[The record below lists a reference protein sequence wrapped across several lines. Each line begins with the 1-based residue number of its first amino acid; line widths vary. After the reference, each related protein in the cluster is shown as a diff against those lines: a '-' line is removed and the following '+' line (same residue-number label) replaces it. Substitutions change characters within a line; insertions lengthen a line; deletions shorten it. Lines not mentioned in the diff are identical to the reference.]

1 MAFWGQERDVLRMF
15 LQNPLRRNH
24 PITAADNP
32 DPLTALTDQLSM
44 ILGGEAQTYWNN
56 VLTVA
61 HMVQFHGAYE
71 AVKSTRVYET

>member
-1 MAFWGQERDVLRMF
+1 MAFWGKERDVLRMF
-15 LQNPLRRNH
+15 LQNPLKRNH

-32 DPLTALTDQLSM
+32 DPLTALTDQLSI

-61 HMVQFHGAYE
+61 HMVQFHHAYE

>member
-1 MAFWGQERDVLRMF
+1 MAFWGKERDVLRMF
-15 LQNPLRRNH
+15 LQNPLKRNYT
-24 PITAADNP
+24 ITAADNP
-32 DPLTALTDQLSM
+32 YPLTSLTDQLSM

-71 AVKSTRVYET
+71 AVKSARVYET